1 MINFMPIDMNIV
13 LDKQEVI
20 DNFEKTTDYWYWS
33 FEKLTHSKGGKY
45 GKNDFTDKAKEKYPK
60 LVEYISHLP
69 YTHLSNVK
77 INFQTAAVK
86 AHIDF
91 QPENQHLA
99 RMADKKF
106 DPNEGIDL
114 YKDSLNYEPC
124 GYRIVIKGAP
134 DVVKIHR
141 GEEIVTT
148 HLPDDTHTYVINQSS
163 GLHSVVD
170 DPGRIT
176 VYTTGFINEDKHNN
190 LLEESLNKYS
200 KYAIW
205 SEK

>member
-1 MINFMPIDMNIV
+1 MKNLLYLPIDLPIMINKDEIYDSFKPHSDFHVWKFM
-13 LDKQEVI
+13 
-20 DNFEKTTDYWYWS
+20 
-33 FEKLTHSKGGKY
+33 KLTEQVDGKY
-45 GKNDFTDKAKEKYPK
+45 GRNHLKESSRINFPS
-60 LVEYISHLP
+60 LCNYIDTLP
-69 YTHLSNVK
+69 FDAISNVK
-77 INFQTAAVK
+77 INVQTQETAPHV
-86 AHIDF
+86 DF
-91 QPENQHLA
+91 TQPEQGKELWENSV
-99 RMADKKF
+99 
-106 DPNEGIDL
+106 N
-114 YKDSLNYEPC
+114 NEPC

-176 VYTTGFINEDKHNN
+176 VYTTGFINEDKHDN
-190 LLEESLNKYS
+190 LLEASLNKYS